1 MKETQARHALAEA
14 RLKKPAA
21 RRRMT
26 EEEVTGLVT
35 EMGSIMQALEDADP
49 ADKAEIYQR
58 LGLTLTYHRQ
68 EKRVAA
74 EARPNSIMYVR
85 ECPRTD
91 CTKKPICHAAPGQ
104 RVRGWRCGGCAVT
117 AADRTIRWSTA
128 VALIE
133 VAAVAAVVSYEHAYA
148 LVCAHGETGWTARWL
163 LGLGSRRRSLRT
175 WPTAWAT
182 AWSERSWRCGLLWV
196 ALVGS
201 YELLMIIIRS
211 AQVSAEMDSEVV
223 VRVPDPP
230 PSQPGWSGS
239 V

>member
-1 MKETQARHALAEA
+1 MPRADRGTDVSPGSAAVRRPSPGTVWEQITIQGAAGSTQPEWTAAMCTHDLAYA
-14 RLKKPAA
+14 AADAIDWPAA
-21 RRRMT
+21 RTIT
-26 EEEVTGLVT
+26 EYPLRIWVF
-35 EMGSIMQALEDADP
+35 
-49 ADKAEIYQR
+49 R
-58 LGLTLTYHRQ
+58 W
-68 EKRVAA
+68 
-74 EARPNSIMYVR
+74 
-85 ECPRTD
+85 CPRTD

-211 AQVSAEMDSEVV
+211 AQVSAEMYSEVV